1 MPNGGGTTAGQS
13 GNKDSV
19 KSQEQVAALIGDKYV
34 ITISVDSSYR
44 DSSGEYVED
53 SVTYSTLSDG
63 VYSYWGTSLEDLSN
77 GSLYKRLSDDSLAS
91 YSYDREAG
99 GYTSMTI
106 FPTEINPFRS
116 VNAIFLVEPEIEY
129 TSKSSV
135 TFLGRAC
142 TKYDYQESESNV
154 AASATYERHWIMDN
168 ATGACLKY
176 NAAVT
181 GSSIGYGSAGASA
194 NFEVTKF
201 ELGEAVDQY
210 ITRISQK
217 ILIKE
222 WDVDILEKLGLSESG
237 NNHLDIYD
245 IASGANIDSSKL
257 QLREA
262 ENDVYADT
270 GNGTYSNTYFVLVSQ
285 TAGES
290 LVQALITNMFN
301 CGAKYNDEGE
311 LQSSALAEP
320 LCYIDR
326 DGGLSYS
333 FLASPGAGDYYI
345 SISAEWNPYINNGVW
360 SISLTVYYHN

>member
-1 MPNGGGTTAGQS
+1 
-13 GNKDSV
+13 
-19 KSQEQVAALIGDKYV
+19 
-34 ITISVDSSYR
+34 
-44 DSSGEYVED
+44 
-53 SVTYSTLSDG
+53 
-63 VYSYWGTSLEDLSN
+63 
-77 GSLYKRLSDDSLAS
+77 
-91 YSYDREAG
+91 
-99 GYTSMTI
+99 MTI

-181 GSSIGYGSAGASA
+181 GSSIGYGLSAASA

-210 ITRISQK
+210 ITRLSQK

-222 WDVDILEKLGLSESG
+222 WDVDILEKLGLIESG

-245 IASGANIDSSKL
+245 IASGANIDSSQL

-290 LVQALITNMFN
+290 FVQALITNMFN

-333 FLASPGAGDYYI
+333 FLAAPGAGDYYI